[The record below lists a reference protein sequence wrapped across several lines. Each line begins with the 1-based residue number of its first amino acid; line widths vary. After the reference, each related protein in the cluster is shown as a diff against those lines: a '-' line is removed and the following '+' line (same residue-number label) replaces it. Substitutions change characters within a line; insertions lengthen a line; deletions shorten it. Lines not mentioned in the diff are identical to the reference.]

1 MKSNFIT
8 EIIDT
13 DIASGKHE
21 TVITRFPPE
30 PNGYLHIGHAKSICL
45 NFGLARDY
53 GQERGKA
60 GDGALRFARCHLRFD
75 DTNPVK
81 EDPEFVESIQAD
93 VRWLGFDWDGH
104 LHHASDYFERMYA
117 LAQKLIREK
126 KAYVC
131 SLTPEQ
137 IRETRGTVTEPGTPS
152 PYRNRPIEE
161 SLELLD
167 RMRRGEFDV
176 GQHVVR
182 LNIDMANA
190 NMKMRD
196 PLIYRI
202 KNVPHDRTGDAW
214 NIYPL
219 YDYAHCLSD
228 SFERIT
234 HSICTLE
241 FENNRELYDWILE
254 ACDEPQPRPKQYE
267 FARLFLNYTVMS
279 KRKLLQLVEE
289 GIVDGWDDP
298 RMPTIAG
305 LRRRGYTPESIRTF
319 AERVGIAKNNS
330 VVDVGLLEWAIR
342 QDLEPHVGRAL
353 AVLDPLEIIIDNW
366 TADETFWR
374 DVPVYPQNPHR
385 TETRRLPFS
394 GRLFIEKSD
403 FSMDPPKGF
412 HRLAPGRE
420 VRLRN
425 GFFIKFVSADLDES
439 GNPTRVHC
447 TYDPDTLGGSAPD
460 GRKVKGTLHWV
471 SADHAVATEFRIY
484 DRLFSHESPGSDD
497 RDFKTDLNPDS
508 LHIVQGWVEPALRDM
523 PAGTHIQ
530 LERLGYF
537 YADPVDHVSERPV
550 LNRTVALKDSWA
562 NAGKQAP
569 AKGTRAKA
577 RKASPSTSR
586 PAEIK
591 LSDAATALKATH
603 GLSDNEARLLTDD
616 PALTDFFNHCIGH
629 GGSPR
634 GVAKWIVNELLRV
647 TKDTPVAELQVTP
660 KAIGQL
666 VALLENNT
674 ITQTA
679 AKTVF
684 EVLLSAGGDP
694 QAIVEAKG
702 LAQQRDESALEATL
716 SAVLDIHADETA
728 RYRAGEKKLFGFFIG
743 QAMRATRGQ
752 ADAKLVRSVLTRL
765 LGS

>member
-8 EIIDT
+8 EIIDR

-53 GQERGKA
+53 GNEHGDA
-60 GDGALRFARCHLRFD
+60 GDNTLKFARCHLRFD

-93 VRWLGFDWDGH
+93 VKWLGFDWDGH
-104 LHHASDYFERMYA
+104 LYHASDYFERMYA

-152 PYRNRPIEE
+152 PFRDRPVDE
-161 SLELLD
+161 SLTLLEQ
-167 RMRRGEFDV
+167 MRQGKFDV
-176 GQHVVR
+176 GEHVVR

-202 KNVPHDRTGDAW
+202 KNVAHDRTGDAW

-228 SFERIT
+228 SFENIT

-254 ACDEPQPRPKQYE
+254 ACDEPRPRPKQYE

-319 AERVGIAKNNS
+319 ADRVGIAKNNS
-330 VVDVGLLEWAIR
+330 VVDVSLLEWAIR
-342 QDLEPHVGRAL
+342 QDLEPTVGRGL
-353 AVLDPLEIIIDNW
+353 AVIDPLEVVIDNW
-366 TADETFWR
+366 PTGETFWR
-374 DVPVYPQNPHR
+374 DVPVYPQDNTR
-385 TETRRLPFS
+385 NETRKLPFS
-394 GRLFIEKSD
+394 GRLFIEKAD
-403 FSMDPPKGF
+403 FAMKPPKRF

-425 GFFIKFVSADLDES
+425 GFFIKFVSVERDEA
-439 GNPTRVHC
+439 GNPARIHC

-471 SADHAVATEFRIY
+471 SADHAVPAEFRLY
-484 DRLFSHESPGSDD
+484 DRLFSHEAPGSED
-497 RDFKTDLNPDS
+497 RDFKDDLNPNS
-508 LHIVQGWVEPALRDM
+508 LKIMKGWVEPALKDI
-523 PAGTHIQ
+523 ATGAHVQ

-537 YADPVDHVSERPV
+537 YTDPSDHTAETLVF
-550 LNRTVALKDSWA
+550 NRTVALKDAWA
-562 NAGKQAP
+562 NTTKQAP
-569 AKGTRAKA
+569 KKGSRAKA
-577 RKASPSTSR
+577 RKAEAAAKKR
-586 PAEIK
+586 EDVV
-591 LSDAATALKATH
+591 LSDVAAALKSAH
-603 GLSDNEARLLTDD
+603 GLSNNEARLLTDTAD
-616 PALTDFFNHCIGH
+616 LHVFFDQCLGH

-647 TKDTPVAELQVTP
+647 TKDTPISELQITP
-660 KAIGQL
+660 PAIGQL
-666 VALLENNT
+666 VALLESST

-679 AKTVF
+679 AKTIF
-684 EVLLSAGGDP
+684 EVLLSDGGDP
-694 QAIVEAKG
+694 KSIVEAKG
-702 LAQQRDESALEATL
+702 LAQQRDESALETAL
-716 SAVLDIHADETA
+716 GEILRANPDETA

-752 ADAKLVRSVLTRL
+752 ADAKLVRSILMRIL
-765 LGS
+765 DG

>member
-8 EIIDT
+8 EIIDN
-13 DIASGKHE
+13 DIATGKHK
-21 TVITRFPPE
+21 TVVTRFPPE

-53 GQERGKA
+53 GTERGETGDKA
-60 GDGALRFARCHLRFD
+60 LEFARCHLRFD

-104 LHHASDYFERMYA
+104 LYHASDYFERMYA

-131 SLTPEQ
+131 SLTPEK

-152 PYRNRPIEE
+152 PYRDRPIEE
-161 SLELLD
+161 SLELLE
-167 RMRRGEFDV
+167 RMRRGEFEV
-176 GQHVVR
+176 GEHVVR

-228 SFERIT
+228 SFEKIT

-241 FENNRELYDWILE
+241 FENNRELYDWILD

-289 GIVDGWDDP
+289 EIVDGWDDP

-305 LRRRGYTPESIRTF
+305 LRRRGYTPESIRMF
-319 AERVGIAKNNS
+319 AERVGVAKNNS
-330 VVDVGLLEWAIR
+330 VVDVSLLEWAIR
-342 QDLEPHVGRAL
+342 QDLEPKVGRGL
-353 AVLDPLEIIIDNW
+353 AVLDPLEVVIDNW
-366 TADETFWR
+366 NESEAFWR
-374 DVPVYPQNPHR
+374 DVPVYPQDSTKN
-385 TETRRLPFS
+385 ETRKLPFS
-394 GRLFIEKSD
+394 GRLYIERSD
-403 FSMDPPKGF
+403 FAMKPPKRF

-425 GFFIKFVSADLDES
+425 AFFIKFVSVETDES
-439 GNPTRVHC
+439 GHPIRVHC
-447 TYDPDTLGGSAPD
+447 TYDPETLGGSAPD
-460 GRKVKGTLHWV
+460 GRKVTGTLHWV
-471 SADHAVATEFRIY
+471 SADLAVPAEFRIY

-497 RDFKTDLNPDS
+497 RDFKDDLNPSS
-508 LHIVQGWVEPALRDM
+508 LRVVKGWVEPALKDIS
-523 PAGTHIQ
+523 AGAHVQ

-537 YADPVDHVSERPV
+537 YTDPIDHSTESIVF
-550 LNRTVALKDSWA
+550 NRTVALKDAWA
-562 NAGKQAP
+562 NTTKQAP
-569 AKGTRAKA
+569 KKGDRAKA
-577 RKASPSTSR
+577 RKAQASS
-586 PAEIK
+586 IK
-591 LSDAATALKATH
+591 RADVVLSDAAAALKATH
-603 GLSDNEARLLTDD
+603 GLSDDEARLLTDD
-616 PALTDFFNHCIGH
+616 EKLHEFFGQSLGH

-647 TKDTPVAELQVTP
+647 TKDTPLTEVRATP
-660 KAIGQL
+660 TAIGQL
-666 VALLENNT
+666 VALLEHGE

-679 AKTVF
+679 AKVVF
-684 EVLLSAGGDP
+684 EVLLSAGGNP
-694 QAIVEAKG
+694 KAIVNEKG
-702 LAQQRDESALEATL
+702 LAQQRDESVLEATL
-716 SAVLDIHADETA
+716 GAILEEHADLA
-728 RYRAGEKKLFGFFIG
+728 ASYRAGEKKLFGFFIG

-752 ADAKLVRSVLTRL
+752 ADAKLVRSVLMRL
-765 LGS
+765 LDD